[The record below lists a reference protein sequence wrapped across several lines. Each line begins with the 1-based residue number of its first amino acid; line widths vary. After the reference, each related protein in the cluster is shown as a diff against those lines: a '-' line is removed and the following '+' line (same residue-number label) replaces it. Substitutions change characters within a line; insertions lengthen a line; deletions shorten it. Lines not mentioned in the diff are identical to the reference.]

1 MRLFRPPFKKH
12 TVLRIMLQS
21 ICYLFF
27 LAENTVRQEFH
38 AAGNAQSSSARQG
51 ASGTIVN
58 VLNDKVA
65 EYFPYATVRPCQD
78 KFISTIF
85 EAVEAHRSVVVEGC
99 NGLGK
104 TVASLS
110 ACLPRAMDEKLK
122 ILYVARTHR
131 QHDRVMEEL
140 KVISS
145 CKPVSGLS
153 VRSRREM
160 CLNSLITRRAMNA
173 REAIEACELLKASGN
188 CSYYRSI
195 DDREDEYSELRDQI
209 IAHLCTASEIHRI
222 SRRRGF
228 CPYEVIKSSLAD
240 VNVIALSYLYVF
252 DPVIRGAFL
261 KSLETPL
268 SKVLL
273 IIDEAHNLPETAVDI
288 ASTSLSLFSI
298 RQAEIEARKYV
309 YDDIAGFVRTFKRE
323 VEEMAS
329 KIAKETLV
337 PSANLLEFFLEK
349 AGVGEPRR
357 FFEQVRDAG
366 KLIKRDLLARGKY
379 PRSFLYTLGCFLL
392 RWLETVEVESFVD
405 VLTKYVSKQGPPTAR
420 LEVAALD
427 PSIITVPVFSQTYC
441 NIVMSGTL
449 QPLNA
454 YVSVT
459 RLPETSIMNVV
470 PSPFPKEHVLSI
482 VSCGVTTAMEKRTP
496 EMYEKIVNRVEE
508 VVNQT
513 PKNTGV
519 FAASFEVLGNLLV
532 GGLRKVTGKPLFC
545 EHRSM
550 SSHENE
556 KMVMEF
562 KAHSKRAGAV
572 LLGVQG
578 GRSSEGVDFPGDE
591 MNSVVIV
598 GVPYAEPT
606 PKVRA
611 QISYFEKCFPGHGRD
626 YCYVLPAMKKASQA
640 AGRPIRS
647 LEDRAALVF
656 LDYRFA
662 AGQCRTCLPSWIRD
676 NLRVFPDEDG
686 AIGRELS
693 LFFSKPC

>member
-1 MRLFRPPFKKH
+1 M
-12 TVLRIMLQS
+12 
-21 ICYLFF
+21 
-27 LAENTVRQEFH
+27 AENTARQAFH
-38 AAGNAQSSSARQG
+38 GAGNAPSISFVRQD
-51 ASGTIVN
+51 ASGIIVIM
-58 VLNDKVA
+58 LNDKVA
-65 EYFPYATVRPCQD
+65 EYFPYAKVRPRQD
-78 KFISTIF
+78 EFIRTIF
-85 EAVEAHRSVVVEGC
+85 EAVESRRSVVIEGS

-110 ACLPRAMDEKLK
+110 ACLPKAMDEKLK

-140 KVISS
+140 KVISRN
-145 CKPVSGLS
+145 KPVSGLS

-160 CLNSLITRRAMNA
+160 CLNSLITRHAMDA
-173 REAIEACELLKASGN
+173 REAIETCELLKVSGS

-195 DDREDEYSELRDQI
+195 DDREDECSELRDQI
-209 IAHLCTASEIHRI
+209 ITHPCTASEIHRI
-222 SRRRGF
+222 CRRRGF
-228 CPYEVIKSSLAD
+228 CPYEVIKSSLVD
-240 VNVIALSYLYVF
+240 VHVIVLSYLYVF

-261 KSLETPL
+261 RSLETPL
-268 SKVLL
+268 SKTLL
-273 IIDEAHNLPETAVDI
+273 VIDEAHNLPQTAVDI
-288 ASTSLSLFSI
+288 ASMSLSLFSI
-298 RQAEIEARKYV
+298 KQAEIEARKYV
-309 YDDIAGFVRTFKRE
+309 HDDIAGFAKIFKVRME
-323 VEEMAS
+323 QMAS
-329 KIAKETLV
+329 KIVMQTLV
-337 PSANLLEFFLEK
+337 PSVSLLDFFQEK
-349 AGVGEPRR
+349 ASVSEPRK
-357 FFEQVRDAG
+357 FFEYVCDAG
-366 KLIKRDLLARGKY
+366 TIIKRDLFARGKY
-379 PRSFLYTLGCFLL
+379 PRSFVYGLGSFLL
-392 RWLETVEVESFVD
+392 SWLETVEVESFVD
-405 VLTKYVSKQGPPTAR
+405 VLTKYLSKQGPPTVR

-427 PSIITVPVFSQTYC
+427 PSIITAPVFSQTCC

-449 QPLNA
+449 QPLEA
-454 YVSVT
+454 YVSIT
-459 RLPETSIMNVV
+459 KLSENSLMKVV
-470 PSPFPKEHVLSI
+470 PSPFPSEHVLPI
-482 VSCGVTTAMEKRTP
+482 ISCGVTTEMEKRTP
-496 EMYEKIVNRVEE
+496 EMYRKIVNRIEE
-508 VVNQT
+508 VTDHT

-519 FAASFEVLGNLLV
+519 FAASFEVLGGLLV
-532 GGLRKVTGKPLFC
+532 GGLKGVIDKPLFC

-606 PKVRA
+606 PKVKA
-611 QISYFEKCFPGHGRD
+611 QIDYFERCFPGRGRD

-640 AGRPIRS
+640 AGRPIRT

-662 AGQCRTCLPSWIRD
+662 TGRCKTYLPPWIRD
-676 NLRVFPDEDG
+676 NLKIFPDEDG

-693 LFFSKPC
+693 VFFKKPC